1 MADPD
6 VSREQQGEAC
16 RFVELDRD
24 RIFAHHSVVAVGK
37 INAVGVA
44 AVVVVVVLVDMI
56 SCCTSPSG
64 RFMAMSVFCP
74 AANDGKSISL
84 K

>member
-44 AVVVVVVLVDMI
+44 AVVVVVVLVDDDQLLYI
-56 SCCTSPSG
+56 TVGQIYGDVGLLSG
-64 RFMAMSVFCP
+64 C
-74 AANDGKSISL
+74 
-84 K
+84 